1 GHRWADDRLLH
12 GSLGVGDG
20 LGKCVRR
27 VGLVVERPAGQAR
40 QLPMMAVGEDREVL
54 SATGQVWREASP
66 GQGVGDGVR
75 RKAGP
80 ALFAVRNDWRAGR
93 LEVCDGV
100 ADCLVLPNFEFVGR
114 DASSGIVGIAG
125 LELAW
130 AWK

>member
-27 VGLVVERPAGQAR
+27 VGLVVERPAGQAW

-54 SATGQVWREASP
+54 SATGQVRRETSP

-80 ALFAVRNDWRAGR
+80 ALFAVRNDWCAGLLQVR
-93 LEVCDGV
+93 NGIPDRVVLEG
-100 ADCLVLPNFEFVGR
+100 FELLAR
-114 DASSGIVGIAG
+114 NASSVIVGIAG